1 MANTKSNEAVTLV
14 AGNKYEIIRVS
25 AVRRLIAYPTHYLLV
40 VHDGNQSETYIL
52 DTTAFE
58 EAYVSE
64 YGKIEDEARH
74 RTVIAAEL
82 FRAVMEGGKA
92 FKVSAQGAAA
102 SLIAE

>member
-1 MANTKSNEAVTLV
+1 MRPSRSGKGRVFWRDLPQKQSASTGRV
-14 AGNKYEIIRVS
+14 IIV
-25 AVRRLIAYPTHYLLV
+25 
-40 VHDGNQSETYIL
+40 